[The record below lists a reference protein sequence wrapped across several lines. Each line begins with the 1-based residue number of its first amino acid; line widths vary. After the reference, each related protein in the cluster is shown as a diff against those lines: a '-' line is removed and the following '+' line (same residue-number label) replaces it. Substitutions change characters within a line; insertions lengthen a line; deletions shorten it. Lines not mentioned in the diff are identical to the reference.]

1 MTIEGDYGLFA
12 HLETVYLGCM
22 ARRTLVMRNVKAV
35 VEAAH
40 GKPILFFPAR
50 HDHWLVQTGDGWAA
64 HVAGAIGVSTD
75 AQASWWGGRGV
86 GTVPHALIAAF
97 GGDTVAAARLFADR
111 YHGET
116 NITVLVD
123 FENDSVRHRAR
134 GRRRAGRPPVGRAP
148 GHQRAAR
155 RRRAAGRAATPTATA
170 ASRALLARRVRD
182 ALDAAGHEHVRIVVS
197 GGFDAEKIARFEAEG
212 APVDA
217 YGVGSSLLRGQ
228 QRLHRRRRPRRRPAA
243 GEGRPAGAPEPPP
256 RARRLEAQ
264 DRRDAPVRGSARIEV
279 DVDREHLGVAGV
291 DAREPAHALA
301 SDVVRLHGATL
312 PRGRALS
319 TAVAGAVGC
328 AAPHPPE
335 GPREGIPHAFSGLLV
350 TMHVPVQSVRQQ
362 EHDVRVLVVHQSPCW
377 PRPSADCSTGSA

>member
-1 MTIEGDYGLFA
+1 MLTIEGDYGLFA

-35 VEAAH
+35 VEAAR

-123 FENDSVRHRAR
+123 FENDSVGTALA

-155 RRRAAGRAATPTATA
+155 RRRAAGRARPRPHRGVT
-170 ASRALLARRVRD
+170 ALLARRVRD

-228 QRLHRRRRPRRRPAA
+228 NDFTA
-243 GEGRPAGAPEPPP
+243 
-256 RARRLEAQ
+256 
-264 DRRDAPVRGSARIEV
+264 
-279 DVDREHLGVAGV
+279 
-291 DAREPAHALA
+291 
-301 SDVVRLHGATL
+301 DVVRVDGRPLAKAGRQERPN
-312 PRGRALS
+312 PRLQ
-319 TAVAGAVGC
+319 
-328 AAPHPPE
+328 
-335 GPREGIPHAFSGLLV
+335 LV
-350 TMHVPVQSVRQQ
+350 
-362 EHDVRVLVVHQSPCW
+362 D
-377 PRPSADCSTGSA
+377 

>member
-86 GTVPHALIAAF
+86 GTVPHALVAAF

-123 FENDSVRHRAR
+123 FENDSVAHRAR
-134 GRRRAGRPPVGRAP
+134 GGRGPGRRPVGRPAR
-148 GHQRAAR
+148 HQRAAR
-155 RRRAAGRAATPTATA
+155 RRRAPGRARPRPQPRRHGAAGPPRARRARRRRPPSTCASSSRAVSTPRRSRASRPRARRSTPTASAPRCCA
-170 ASRALLARRVRD
+170 A
-182 ALDAAGHEHVRIVVS
+182 E
-197 GGFDAEKIARFEAEG
+197 
-212 APVDA
+212 
-217 YGVGSSLLRGQ
+217 
-228 QRLHRRRRPRRRPAA
+228 RLHRRRRPRRRPGA
-243 GEGRPAGAPEPPP
+243 GQGRPSRAPQPAPG
-256 RARRLEAQ
+256 ARRLAAQ
-264 DRRDAPVRGSARIEV
+264 VRRDVPVRGERGAPPQSAP
-279 DVDREHLGVAGV
+279 G
-291 DAREPAHALA
+291 
-301 SDVVRLHGATL
+301 S
-312 PRGRALS
+312 RAFH
-319 TAVAGAVGC
+319 T
-328 AAPHPPE
+328 
-335 GPREGIPHAFSGLLV
+335 REG
-350 TMHVPVQSVRQQ
+350 
-362 EHDVRVLVVHQSPCW
+362 VRV
-377 PRPSADCSTGSA
+377 R